1 MKHLWDALPH
11 YNWQTRGRHL
21 FLATGDIKDLPVE
34 IQGQPLVLPL
44 SAPLVKRFTSRGAPS
59 ACQVAGGFILRRPPG
74 GA

>member
-1 MKHLWDALPH
+1 MCYCRCSEQERWHEHGEVKHLWDALPH

-44 SAPLVKRFTSRGAPS
+44 T
-59 ACQVAGGFILRRPPG
+59 
-74 GA
+74 